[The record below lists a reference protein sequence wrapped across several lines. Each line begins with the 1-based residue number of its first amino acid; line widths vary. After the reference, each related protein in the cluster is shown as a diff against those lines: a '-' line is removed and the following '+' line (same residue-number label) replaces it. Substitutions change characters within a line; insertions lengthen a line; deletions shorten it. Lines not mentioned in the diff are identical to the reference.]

1 MTTTTTLTIDP
12 DLLDALVT
20 DTCERLAD
28 LIGLPCPD
36 DPGNQLQLLG
46 LLETGLRH
54 TLTEATLEAL
64 KAGYTDAEIVRLHTR
79 QDITP

>member
-1 MTTTTTLTIDP
+1 MTTTTLTIDP
-12 DLLDALVT
+12 DLLNALVT

-28 LIGLPCPD
+28 LIGLPRPD

-46 LLETGLRH
+46 LLETGIRH

-64 KAGYTDAEIVRLHTR
+64 EAGYTDAEIVRLHTR